1 MHGPANAGSLDGRR
15 QKAAEDSYR
24 LEILGQM
31 VVAETGPFKVV
42 SPNLYK
48 CSFTLAGGSD
58 GRTRPGSFF
67 VKFKP
72 NSDEVIA
79 SY

>member
-42 SPNLYK
+42 SPNLY
-48 CSFTLAGGSD
+48 TLAGGSD